1 VDAAQHL
8 GLMLRTLRLEAG
20 MTQED
25 LARAAQLHPAEVSR
39 LERAER
45 DPRLSTLVRL
55 AAALQVPLGE
65 LLDPAP

>member
-25 LARAAQLHPAEVSR
+25 LARAAKLHPTEVSR

>member
-25 LARAAQLHPAEVSR
+25 LARAAQLHPTEVSR